1 MRNNKLVFALVP
13 FFVFL
18 LFFLFSTP
26 IQASIL
32 DDIKNIF
39 SKEDAKIFRL
49 TSDISLSPNGDI
61 DNNGQITSGDIVRF
75 SYVIINTT
83 DKKYTYSI
91 LKTNVDR
98 KQINFVH
105 NLQGTTGLLDRYG
118 TIVFRNLRIEANEQR
133 TISFDARINY
143 SEVDKL
149 ISTQPE
155 FLTSDSKSINKASKK
170 EIKANKLTKQQIEKR
185 LENRGVVLN
194 EGNIKKTKTEN

>member
-1 MRNNKLVFALVP
+1 MKIIKFKLLFVLLFTP
-13 FFVFL
+13 VFL
-18 LFFLFSTP
+18 FVISSP

-32 DDIKNIF
+32 DDIKNIL
-39 SKEDAKIFRL
+39 SKDSSKNL
-49 TSDISLSPNGDI
+49 TLESSVVLAPNGDI
-61 DNNGQITSGDIVRF
+61 NKDGQITSGDIVRF
-75 SYVIINTT
+75 SYVITNTT

-105 NLQGTTGLLDRYG
+105 NLQGTTGFLDRYG

-143 SEVDKL
+143 SETDRL

-155 FLTSDSKSINKASKK
+155 FLTFDNKSINKASRK
-170 EIKANKLTKQQIEKR
+170 EVKANKLTKQQIEKR
-185 LENRGVVLN
+185 LENSGVVLN
-194 EGNIKKTKTEN
+194 ERDIKKIKTEN